1 MEALTISLQI
11 AAIQEKTRRLAMWS
25 LLVHAAGAVL
35 FLVASGQPRP
45 LPHRDTVLTEVTW
58 LEPEEATPVLVAQK
72 VEIPAPDPAA
82 TVVAQVP
89 SEPAMPEA
97 GQSVA
102 MVRER
107 LAALRQ
113 QSAGALELATTAA
126 PQKTLETATVGSLLP
141 RAKPAVLNLER
152 GGMKATGQAQ
162 SLRRGQA
169 SVVAAAMTFPHPVTK
184 TETTAPLME
193 ILPGVSLAGQV
204 QGRQLLSFPLPEYP
218 DWAKRDGVEVVVQLY
233 FTVLPDGRVKENILI
248 ERTSGYDDFD
258 RRARAA
264 LAAWKFQELTPGQ
277 SGEQWGRIAFHY
289 RLRS

>member
-45 LPHRDTVLTEVTW
+45 LPPMDTVLTEVTW
-58 LEPEEATPVLVAQK
+58 LEPEEATPVVVTQEA
-72 VEIPAPDPAA
+72 PAA
-82 TVVAQVP
+82 EPEPMPTVVAQVAP
-89 SEPAMPEA
+89 EPVMPDQ

-113 QSAGALELATTAA
+113 QSAGALEVAATAA

-141 RAKPAVLNLER
+141 RAKPAVQNLER
-152 GGMKATGQAQ
+152 GGMKAAGQAQ

-169 SVVAAAMTFPHPVTK
+169 SVVAAAMTLPHPVAR
-184 TETTAPLME
+184 TETTAPLLE

-204 QGRQLLSFPLPEYP
+204 QGRQLLSHPLPEYP

-248 ERTSGYDDFD
+248 ERTSGYEDFD
-258 RRARAA
+258 RRARTA